1 VVGSALLE
9 DAGTVRTQAG
19 GVCVMSAFT
28 LTEGS
33 LPHRAGQFLGWAV
46 GIGIIVYLP
55 YHSGFAPQIDRY
67 SQVGAIAVAILG
79 LNLVIGYGGAVALGH
94 SVFVGIGAYTTVIL
108 VADHDWNYFAALPLS
123 FAICFVVGVLLGVPA
138 LRIRGFYIAI
148 LTFGLAIVFPAI
160 IIRAASLTG
169 GANVKEA
176 RNMLV
181 PPSWTPWDAHD
192 RAGPPTYRYFVIVTV
207 AAVMFLVA
215 RNLVR
220 SRVGRALIAQRDDQ
234 TSAAAFGVNLALY
247 RTLIFGMS
255 TAFAGVAGSLLM
267 IQKPVATVGQFDV
280 DLAIYLFVGLMVGGV
295 GTISGAIPGAI
306 VFVFVPLYTSEWSR
320 EFSDGRIIAPA
331 GMLYGVLLFIVA
343 FVAPGGVIDGIRRV
357 RTRIVRIVPNPS
369 WRSRAASVES
379 ADPIEAEAVRDE
391 HHVEAT

>member
-1 VVGSALLE
+1 
-9 DAGTVRTQAG
+9 
-19 GVCVMSAFT
+19 MSTFT
-28 LTEGS
+28 LTERS
-33 LPHRAGQFLGWAV
+33 LPHRVAQVLGWAI

-55 YHSGFAPQIDRY
+55 YHSGFAPEIDRY
-67 SQVGAIAVAILG
+67 SQVAAIAVAILG

-108 VADHDWNYFAALPLS
+108 VADHDWNYFATLPMA

-138 LRIRGFYIAI
+138 LRIRGFAIAI

-160 IIRAASLTG
+160 IIRAGSLTG

-176 RNMLV
+176 PYMLA

-192 RAGPPTYRYFVIVTV
+192 RAGPPTYRYFVIVTI

-247 RTLIFGMS
+247 RTLIFGTS
-255 TAFAGVAGSLLM
+255 TAFAGIAGSLLM
-267 IQKPVATVGQFDV
+267 IQKPVATVGQFNV

-306 VFVFVPLYTSEWSR
+306 LFVFVPLYTSQWSR

-331 GMLYGVLLFIVA
+331 DMLYGVLLFVIA

-357 RTRIVRIVPNPS
+357 RTRIVRIVPNPLWLS
-369 WRSRAASVES
+369 GTKQVEC
-379 ADPIEAEAVRDE
+379 ADRLDAEPVPDEDHIEAD
-391 HHVEAT
+391 ATPNVGS